1 MAISLPRVVSA
12 GCGCVTLNSPHTGA
26 ATAVAGNSPQTG
38 GQAPLSQ
45 EQFLAQWSGELVPMT
60 RRATS
65 QAIEELEKSQS
76 AMRQELIKAD
86 DITGQQLLTSPVDGV
101 VQQLSVTRHSAP

>member
-1 MAISLPRVVSA
+1 
-12 GCGCVTLNSPHTGA
+12 
-26 ATAVAGNSPQTG
+26 
-38 GQAPLSQ
+38 
-45 EQFLAQWSGELVPMT
+45 MT